1 MIDSVRQQINESARA
16 IPDSNNTWRVV
27 VSSKS
32 LEDANTVSARLE
44 DAGFEVLSLREAGA
58 DQAKVAAPAKRPIS
72 PASAVS
78 IASANKLRLT
88 ARAIAPGREVIAFA
102 GGAAA
107 LVHSSAPLVFASSDE
122 ANAPVRFND
131 KPFRGKIEVFAN
143 TRGALTVV
151 NVIGLEDYVRGVV
164 PNELSPGGYPAIEAL
179 KAQQSRRAPMR
190 SEPGTVRCRWL
201 RPAADDPF
209 TGLSWSLER
218 APSVIRAV
226 EKPAA

>member
-1 MIDSVRQQINESARA
+1 MIDSVRQQLGERA
-16 IPDSNNTWRVV
+16 HAIQDSPSTWRVV

-32 LEDANTVSARLE
+32 LEDANTVSAKLE
-44 DAGFEVLSLREAGA
+44 DAGFEILSLHEAGVN
-58 DQAKVAAPAKRPIS
+58 QAKVAAAGKAPAS
-72 PASAVS
+72 PAQTVS
-78 IASANKLRLT
+78 LASANRLRLT

-164 PNELSPGGYPAIEAL
+164 PNELSYPAIEAL
-179 KAQQSRRAPMR
+179 KAQAIDARTYAMKNRGP
-190 SEPGTVRCRWL
+190 
-201 RPAADDPF
+201 
-209 TGLSWSLER
+209 
-218 APSVIRAV
+218 
-226 EKPAA
+226 